1 MQAQLDAPEE
11 DIDELEALVELANT
25 DEAVVTAA
33 TSSAAMCSSSST
45 AESSASSSTA
55 AVIATASHVQSEPVV
70 AHAAPASAGE
80 ANVAPSSAQ
89 APAAVQSST

>member
-1 MQAQLDAPEE
+1 M
-11 DIDELEALVELANT
+11 ELANT

-33 TSSAAMCSSSST
+33 TSSAAYSSSST
-45 AESSASSSTA
+45 AESSASSTTA

-70 AHAAPASAGE
+70 VHAAPASAGE

>member
-33 TSSAAMCSSSST
+33 TSSAAYSSSST
-45 AESSASSSTA
+45 AESSASSTTA